1 MLLDWC
7 KTFDKVNIERLF
19 RALIRLGVPT
29 HMIEVKRSL
38 YRDPEFYVQDRF
50 CRTTTAKRRG
60 GLRQGAPMSGFL
72 FIAMLTVIMQD
83 EEEDWKRS
91 TVEKDSIARDTVKD
105 TVGRDFALYA
115 DDLVTGC
122 IRTMRAVLHSIL
134 REGALYGKFFQEKSE
149 EQACVPG
156 RFFLMKSRCRV

>member
-1 MLLDWC
+1 M
-7 KTFDKVNIERLF
+7 R
-19 RALIRLGVPT
+19 
-29 HMIEVKRSL
+29 
-38 YRDPEFYVQDRF
+38 
-50 CRTTTAKRRG
+50 
-60 GLRQGAPMSGFL
+60 GFL
-72 FIAMLTVIMQD
+72 FIAMLTVIMHD
-83 EEEDWKRS
+83 AEKEWTKVAE
-91 TVEKDSIARDTVKD
+91 EKDYIARDTVKN
-105 TVGRDFALYA
+105 VLGRDFALYA

>member
-1 MLLDWC
+1 
-7 KTFDKVNIERLF
+7 
-19 RALIRLGVPT
+19 
-29 HMIEVKRSL
+29 
-38 YRDPEFYVQDRF
+38 
-50 CRTTTAKRRG
+50 
-60 GLRQGAPMSGFL
+60 MSGFL
-72 FIAMLTVIMQD
+72 FIAMLTVIMHD